1 MSTAMPTTTSKN
13 PPKSASGE
21 DSPEDFPDRFDYAA
35 NLARAG
41 SYGACLEA
49 FWPPVPSWTP
59 NMLDL
64 APEAPGDAPG
74 LGAALTEL
82 GAAIEA
88 EWAHSKIAAPVLAAR
103 PDPASPPPFTNPAA
117 VAAALRAVGARLAGP
132 ADQEAVGLRA
142 RMVESGYDLDTLR
155 RLGTLQDDVAVVAA
169 HLLTWY
175 GKEVGGR
182 PTAFA
187 CRRDPVRQRAVEEA
201 VRGVDD
207 ARRYLAALHADL
219 RVGELPSFAATRLF
233 FMAGEG
239 NLHPKHIAYFL
250 PEDEGF
256 TGATDRRTYYFAN
269 THRALL
275 SCLSAPLA
283 DRFLAVGTT
292 FDPDD
297 DRFALIP
304 TLGVLSHELGHF
316 VRRPVTTFG
325 PLHEANRWVSAVLQ
339 EVAADVFGALVLADV
354 WADRLGLSP
363 ADVLTYYLAECLRYT
378 SRGVGLFP
386 DSDGMYLQLA
396 YYTRVGALELTE
408 GPDGPRLAGDPAV
421 VLAGLRSLGRVL
433 ADALLGGEAGPAL
446 ALHRAYGPQQPEPLA
461 PLIDELRRRPA
472 ISVDYAQDHIHRAAI
487 DLVAGAAQPTE
498 RTKA

>member
-1 MSTAMPTTTSKN
+1 MSTAMPSTMPKN
-13 PPKSASGE
+13 LPESAGE
-21 DSPEDFPDRFDYAA
+21 MSPERFPDRFEYAA

-41 SYGACLEA
+41 SYGAYRDA
-49 FWPPVPSWTP
+49 FWPPVASPSLYV
-59 NMLDL
+59 LDL
-64 APEAPGDAPG
+64 APEAPQGAPG
-74 LGAALTEL
+74 LAGALAVL
-82 GAAIEA
+82 GSAIES
-88 EWAHSKIAAPVLAAR
+88 EWARSKAAPAQTVT
-103 PDPASPPPFTNPAA
+103 PAQTGVPGPAGLPRFADPAA
-117 VAAALRAVGARLAGP
+117 VAAALRAAGAQLASP
-132 ADQEAVGLRA
+132 ASREAVALRA
-142 RMVESGYDLDTLR
+142 RLIESGYDHDILR
-155 RLGTLQDDVAVVAA
+155 ELGTLQDDVAVVAA
-169 HLLTWY
+169 WISTWY
-175 GKEVGGR
+175 GKEIAGR

-187 CRRDPVRQRAVEEA
+187 CRCDPARQRAVDEA
-201 VRGVDD
+201 LRGVGD

-256 TGATDRRTYYFAN
+256 TGGTDRRTYYFAN

-275 SCLSAPLA
+275 ACMSAPLA
-283 DRFLAVGTT
+283 ARFLSVGTS
-292 FDPDD
+292 FDPAD

-316 VRRPVTTFG
+316 VHRPATTFG
-325 PLHEANRWVSAVLQ
+325 PLHDANRWASAVLQ
-339 EVAADVFGALVLADV
+339 EIAADVFGALVLADV
-354 WADRLGLSP
+354 WAARLGLSP

-396 YYTRVGALELTE
+396 YYTRVGALELTD
-408 GPDGPRLAGDPAV
+408 GPEGPRLAGDPAA

-433 ADALLGGEAGPAL
+433 ADALLGGEAEPAL
-446 ALHRAYGPQQPEPLA
+446 ALYRAYGPERPEPLA

-472 ISVDYAQDHIHRAAI
+472 ISVDYAQDHIHPAA
-487 DLVAGAAQPTE
+487 AADQPRE
-498 RTKA
+498 GDKA